1 MKLPVSFRSF
11 ETVTLLAERPV
22 ERRASARAPSRLT
35 ALDGLRGVAAL
46 VVVLHHLLLVATPFL
61 KSAGGTAPGSVYWW
75 ISETPLKLLS
85 AGSEAVLVFFV
96 LSGLVVALP
105 ALNRK
110 SFSWAGFLSGRMVRL
125 YLPVWAS
132 LAIGTLLIWLLPRN
146 DSAVTDG
153 TWVDSSNA
161 TSTALGT
168 LLDQASL
175 TRASYDVNN
184 VLWSLRWELIF
195 SVLLPLFI
203 VLALVVR
210 RHWAVAIGVAFSL
223 SIVGSLMDVDA
234 LRYLPTF
241 FIGSLMAVRLDAVR
255 EWSARRL
262 GRPRARLWGFGLV
275 AFSVLAI
282 TAGWVA
288 LPIAPSG
295 SIQNIVLSQL
305 ALLGAAGL
313 VLASIAVRPLRRALD
328 SRGCQ
333 WLGRVSFSLYL
344 VHVPIIATLTF
355 LLGDQRW
362 WLVALLTI
370 PVALLVAWG
379 FNRVVE
385 RPSHRLARRV
395 SAGVTNLIERFR
407 AGGSDV
413 QGPDVQSAPPA
424 ADGAPASSP
433 L

>member
-1 MKLPVSFRSF
+1 MQER
-11 ETVTLLAERPV
+11 AEQ
-22 ERRASARAPSRLT
+22 RRTGAPASSRLT

-46 VVVLHHLLLVATPFL
+46 VVVMHHLLLVADPFL
-61 KSAGGTAPGSVYWW
+61 KSSGGTAPGSLYWW

-105 ALNRK
+105 ALSKK

-132 LAIGTLLIWLLPRN
+132 LAIGTVLIWVLPRN
-146 DSAVTDG
+146 ESAVTDG
-153 TWVDSSNA
+153 TWVDNSNA
-161 TSTALGT
+161 TSIAVGK
-168 LLDQASL
+168 LLSQATL
-175 TRASYDVNN
+175 TRTSYDVNN

-210 RHWAVAIGVAFSL
+210 RYWAVAIGIAFSL
-223 SIVGSLMDVDA
+223 SIVGSLVNVDA

-241 FIGSLMAVRLDAVR
+241 FIGTLMAVRLDAIR

-262 GRPRARLWGFGLV
+262 RRPRARMWGFGLV
-275 AFSVLAI
+275 ALSVLAI
-282 TAGWVA
+282 TGGWIA

-295 SIQNIVLSQL
+295 SIQNILLSQL

-313 VLASIAVRPLRRALD
+313 VLSSIAVQPLRSALD

-355 LLGDQRW
+355 LLGDERW
-362 WLVALLTI
+362 WLVALLTVPI
-370 PVALLVAWG
+370 ALLVAWG

-385 RPSHRLARRV
+385 RPSHRLARWV
-395 SAGVTNLIERFR
+395 STAVTTLIERFR
-407 AGGSDV
+407 VTRSDV
-413 QGPDVQSAPPA
+413 QSADVQSAPPA
-424 ADGAPASSP
+424 ADGAPASAPSSP
-433 L
+433 TLSRTR